1 MVNRFGDFY
10 GENDDREAGEP
21 GGEAEAWRQEFFAR
35 LDDSTASVH
44 ELLEELALF
53 EGRDPVVEASEREA
67 LAHAAGEI
75 VRCLQPHFS
84 SVRLALREKSGVV
97 LTADQARVPSH
108 YRSWLKQHIDLLLPQ
123 TCPENLRPCHI
134 DAEDLEEICRR
145 AFENAVPGRDVYCTV
160 EATKNTY
167 GVVAG
172 FRVQLHFP
180 SPQQANRDIE
190 LSCYKQEDG
199 TLASLH
205 TKPKDGGVS

>member
-1 MVNRFGDFY
+1 MVNRFDDFY

-21 GGEAEAWRQEFFAR
+21 GDEAEGWQQEFFAR
-35 LDDSTASVH
+35 LDDSTASVY

-53 EGRDPVVEASEREA
+53 EGRDPVIEASEREA

-75 VRCLQPHFS
+75 VRCLQPHFV
-84 SVRLALREKSGVV
+84 SVRLALGEKSGVV
-97 LTADQARVPSH
+97 LTADHGRVPSH

-123 TCPENLRPCHI
+123 TCPENLQPSHI
-134 DAEDLEEICRR
+134 DAVDLDEMRRR

-172 FRVQLHFP
+172 FRLQLHFP
-180 SPQQANRDIE
+180 SPQQANNDIE
-190 LSCYKQEDG
+190 LTCCKREDG

-205 TKPKDGGVS
+205 VQPKEGDTN